1 MANDEERH
9 DHAALRKLCLDNQV
23 DIVTCT
29 PSLLVNQLDDPA
41 MRDVIAQLK
50 VLDIGAEAFP
60 AGLYA
65 RIREQNPDVYI
76 MNGYGPTETTISCTM
91 AVIDGS
97 SRVTIG
103 TPNSNVKVAVAD
115 EAGHALPIGAL
126 GELVILREGVGRGYQ
141 NRDDLT
147 QKSFIRFWDRP
158 AYRNGDLARLLP
170 DGEIEFKGRRD
181 NQVKLRGFRVELDEI
196 ENVIRRFPGVR
207 LAKVVVRNN
216 GAEDYL
222 VGFFTAEAEQA
233 ISIPEMTEFLKKS
246 LAAYMVPDV
255 IKQLDDMPL
264 TVNGKIDT
272 KRLPDVRFER
282 AMAAYEPPANDLE
295 RALCDKFAEILK
307 LERVG
312 ANDDFFE
319 IGGTSLSAMIVV
331 SAAAA
336 QGWNLVYKNIFEY
349 ATPRA
354 LAAYIAGRDAPKAAK
369 EEKPAAQTEVQA
381 GENPDDLLK
390 SNAVE
395 YLDGIRTAPLGN
407 VLLTG
412 ATGFLGIHMLRELI
426 GTDGV
431 DSVVIMVRDK
441 KNIDA
446 RKRIETLLE
455 YYFNDTFEAEL
466 SRKVKIV
473 PADINDDDLIE
484 KLADCAFDVVINCA
498 AMVKHFARDD
508 SIERVNVGGVRNM
521 IEVALQKNARLIQ
534 VSTESVAG
542 YSVNGSVPVSRIY
555 TEKDLDIGQTPG
567 TRYTKSK
574 LQGEKDILA
583 AARERGLRAKIMRV
597 GNLMS
602 RRKDGEFQINFHTNN
617 FMNSLRAYG
626 ALGCFPVDDMDSPVE
641 FSPIDS
647 VSRALIL
654 LSGTPDAYTVFH
666 VDNCHTVHMAN
677 ILEALS
683 NCGMLLEV
691 TSAAEFAK
699 RLDAMLKDERRSLEV
714 SSLVSYQTDGD
725 DTYRCVDVSNAYTV
739 KALYRLGFSWPV
751 ITPEYMERAIMALK
765 GLGFFDS

>member
-1 MANDEERH
+1 
-9 DHAALRKLCLDNQV
+9 
-23 DIVTCT
+23 
-29 PSLLVNQLDDPA
+29 
-41 MRDVIAQLK
+41 MRDVIGQLK
-50 VLDIGAEAFP
+50 ALDIGAEAFP
-60 AGLYA
+60 AGLYE
-65 RIREQNPDVYI
+65 RIREQNADVYI

-91 AVIDGS
+91 SVIDGS
-97 SRVTIG
+97 GCVTIG

-115 EAGHALPIGAL
+115 EAGHALPMGAL
-126 GELVILREGVGRGYQ
+126 GELVILGEGVGRGYQ

-147 QKSFIRFWDRP
+147 KKSFIRFWGRP
-158 AYRNGDLARLLP
+158 AYRSGDLARILP
-170 DGEIEFKGRRD
+170 DGEIEFKGCRD

-222 VGFFTAEAEQA
+222 VGFFTADADRA
-233 ISIPEMTEFLKKS
+233 VSVPEMTEFLRKS

-255 IKQLDDMPL
+255 MQRIDEMPL
-264 TVNGKIDT
+264 TVNGKIDA
-272 KRLPDVRFER
+272 KRLPDVRFQR
-282 AMAAYEPPANDLE
+282 AMAAYEPPANALE

-354 LAAYIAGRDAPKAAK
+354 LAAYIAKKGAEAAGK
-369 EEKPAAQTEVQA
+369 EEKAAAETAKKAEE
-381 GENPDDLLK
+381 GPDDLLK
-390 SNAVE
+390 YNGVE
-395 YLDGIRTAPLGN
+395 FLNGIRTAPPGK
-407 VLLTG
+407 VLRTG

-426 GTDGV
+426 RPEGAE
-431 DSVVIMVRDK
+431 SVVCMVRDK
-441 KNIDA
+441 GKLDA
-446 RKRIETLLE
+446 RKRIEALLE

-466 SRKVKIV
+466 SQKVRIV
-473 PADINDDDLIE
+473 RADVNDADLAE
-484 KLADCAFDVVINCA
+484 KLADCAFDAIINCA

-521 IEVALQKNARLIQ
+521 IEVALEKNARLIQ

-542 YSVNGSVPVSRIY
+542 YSVNGSVPLSRVF
-555 TEKDLDIGQTPG
+555 TEKDMDIGQTTG

-574 LQGEKDILA
+574 LQAEKDILA
-583 AARERGLRAKIMRV
+583 AARDRGLRAKIMRV

-617 FMNSLRAYG
+617 FMNSLRAYV

-647 VSRALIL
+647 VSRALML
-654 LSGTPDAYTVFH
+654 LSGTPDRYTVFH
-666 VDNCHTVHMAN
+666 VDNCHVVHMAN
-677 ILEALS
+677 ILEALAD
-683 NCGMLLEV
+683 CGMPLEV
-691 TSAAEFAK
+691 TSAAEFGK
-699 RLDAMLKDERRSLEV
+699 RLDQMLKDERRSLEV
-714 SSLVSYQTDGD
+714 SSLVSYRTDGD
-725 DTYRCVDVSNAYTV
+725 DTYRSVEVSNAYTV